1 MRRREPLA
9 WVGAIAVA
17 ALPVP
22 LAPALSGA
30 LDGRSAPV
38 VAIAAVAGW
47 TAWGVTL
54 LAALVPTT
62 VSLTILRLLTP
73 AAPLAAVGS
82 ALAGAPSLAA
92 AGGAALGAIAAVVA
106 HSAEVGHRYVQGSAY
121 GDETRFGLRPPGALL
136 LLLPV
141 GWLAGAAA
149 LVGGVG
155 LISADRWLS
164 GLPVAGLGAAWATLF
179 GLRCHRLSRRF
190 LVFVPAGFVIHDHL
204 VLSDTALFLRA
215 QVAGFGLAR
224 AGTGAADLTGG
235 ALGNAVEFRLV
246 EPGTVV
252 LNDRSRPGGRAI
264 HLSAG
269 LVAPSRPG
277 RVLAEARRRGLAV
290 DA

>member
-1 MRRREPLA
+1 MRRREPLT
-9 WVGAIAVA
+9 WVGAIAIA
-17 ALPVP
+17 ALPAP

-30 LDGRSAPV
+30 LDGRSTAV
-38 VAIAAVAGW
+38 VAVTAVAAW
-47 TAWGVTL
+47 LTWGVTL
-54 LAALVPTT
+54 VAALVPTT
-62 VSLTILRLLTP
+62 VSLTVLRLLTP
-73 AAPLAAVGS
+73 VAPLAAIAS
-82 ALAGAPSLAA
+82 AFGGASPGPAA
-92 AGGAALGAIAAVVA
+92 AGAAIGAIAAAVA
-106 HSAEVGHRYVQGSAY
+106 HTAEVGHRYVQGSAY
-121 GDETRFGLRPPGALL
+121 GDETRFGLRPPGVLL
-136 LLLPV
+136 VLLPV
-141 GWLAGAAA
+141 GWCAGAAA
-149 LVGGVG
+149 LTVGAGSIVSGRWPLGVP
-155 LISADRWLS
+155 LAA
-164 GLPVAGLGAAWATLF
+164 VGAAWSALF

-224 AGTGAADLTGG
+224 ADTGAADLTGG

-252 LNDRSRPGGRAI
+252 LNDRSRPGGRAV